1 MLISEVMEQ
10 TGLSKKAI
18 RFYEDKGLI
27 KVARKENGYREYSEN
42 EILTLKK
49 IKSLRMCGI
58 SVSDIKL
65 LFGNIVSLDDLLHKR
80 KKEIESEHG
89 LRFSQLDTVSQIID
103 SYKNNEFDLTGDFD
117 ETAIHTT
124 SLSDK
129 LAVGIDIGSTTISA
143 TVMDIANNVQVES
156 YTINNGADIQ
166 SQNSQFYEQDA
177 VAICNKAIKLLTVI
191 TENYAD
197 IRTIGV
203 TGQMHGIVY
212 IDKMGNAVSNLITW
226 QDKRADE
233 NLANGYSYCDKIF
246 EITGKEVYTGFGMAT
261 HYYNC
266 INNMVPPTAHS
277 FCSIMDYL
285 VMKLTDTTD
294 PVLHSSVAASF
305 GLFDISK
312 SDFDTNAISKLKIDN
327 LIFPKVTDAFYTAGR
342 YKNIPVSIAIGDNQA
357 SFIGSV
363 ENIDDTILINIGTGS
378 QISMVTDCPE
388 KDEKLELRPLIKDKY
403 ILCGSALCGGKAY
416 AVLEKF
422 FREYMLAF
430 DTDAMP
436 QYEIINKLS
445 YEAYMQ
451 GKDTPLVEPS
461 FRGKRS
467 DPLQKATIMN
477 ITEENFTPA
486 QLVLGFIKGICKEL
500 YDFVGVRCKTKK
512 QIVASGNA
520 VRKIPIMK
528 SIISDMFGLPVKVS
542 DNKEEASAGAA
553 LFASLTAGLT
563 DNIYKSSSIKNKGEN
578 TDE

>member
-10 TGLSKKAI
+10 TGISKKAI

-58 SVSDIKL
+58 SVSDIQL
-65 LFGNIVSLDDLLHKR
+65 LFGNIVSLDDLLQKR

-117 ETAIHTT
+117 ETTTHTT

-129 LAVGIDIGSTTISA
+129 LAVGIDLGSTTISA
-143 TVMDIANNVQVES
+143 TVMDIANHVQVES
-156 YTINNGADIQ
+156 YTINTGADIQ
-166 SQNSQFYEQDA
+166 SQNARFHEQDA
-177 VAICNKAIKLLTVI
+177 AAICHKAMKLLAVI

-197 IRTIGV
+197 IRAIGV

-233 NLANGYSYCDKIF
+233 SLENGCSYCDKIF
-246 EITGKEVYTGFGMAT
+246 EMTGKKVYTGFGIAT
-261 HYYNC
+261 HYYNHM
-266 INNMVPPTAHS
+266 NGLVPPTAHS

-285 VMKLTDTTD
+285 VMKLTDTAS

-305 GLFDISK
+305 GLFDISR
-312 SDFDTNAISKLKIDN
+312 SDFDTEAISKLGIDN
-327 LIFPKVTDAFYTAGR
+327 LVFPKVTDAFYPAGR

-378 QISMVTDCPE
+378 QISMATDRPE
-388 KDEKLELRPLIKDKY
+388 KDDNLELRPLIGNKY

-416 AVLEKF
+416 AILERF

-430 DTDAMP
+430 GTDAMP

-451 GKDTPLVEPS
+451 GKDTPLVEPF
-461 FRGKRS
+461 FRGKRG
-467 DPLQKATIMN
+467 DPLQKASIMN
-477 ITEENFTPA
+477 ITEDNFTPA

-512 QIVASGNA
+512 RIVASGNA

-528 SIISDMFGLPVKVS
+528 SVISDMFGLPVTIS
-542 DNKEEASAGAA
+542 DNTEEASAGAA
-553 LFASLTAGLT
+553 LFASFTAGLT
-563 DNIYKSSSIKNKGEN
+563 DHIYRSSR
-578 TDE
+578 

>member
-1 MLISEVMEQ
+1 MLINEVMEQ

-18 RFYEDKGLI
+18 RFYESKGLI

-42 EILTLKK
+42 EVLTLKK

-58 SVSDIKL
+58 SISDIKL
-65 LFGNIVSLDDLLHKR
+65 LFANILSLDDLLQKR
-80 KKEIESEHG
+80 KKEIESEYG
-89 LRFSQLDTVSQIID
+89 LCSSQIDSVSQIID
-103 SYKNNEFDLTGDFD
+103 SSKHNEFDLTGDFD
-117 ETAIHTT
+117 ETTIHTT

-129 LAVGIDIGSTTISA
+129 IAVGIDIGSTTISA
-143 TVMDIANNVQVES
+143 TVMDMTNNVQVES
-156 YTINNGADIQ
+156 YTINNEADVQ
-166 SQNSQFYEQDA
+166 LQNSKFYEQD
-177 VAICNKAIKLLTVI
+177 VVTICNKAIKLLSFI
-191 TENYAD
+191 IENYAD
-197 IRTIGV
+197 VKTIGV

-212 IDKMGNAVSNLITW
+212 IDKRGNAVSNLITW

-233 NLANGYSYCDKIF
+233 ILENGSSYCDKIF
-246 EITGKEVYTGFGMAT
+246 EITGKKIYTGFGIAT

-266 INNMVPPTAHS
+266 INIMVPPTAHS

-285 VMKLTDTTD
+285 VMKLTNTTV
-294 PVLHSSVAASF
+294 PVLHCSVAASF

-312 SDFDTNAISKLKIDN
+312 SDFDFHAISKLEIDN
-327 LIFPKVTDAFYTAGR
+327 LIFPKVTDEFYTAGM

-363 ENIDDTILINIGTGS
+363 ENIDDTVLINIGTGS

-388 KDEKLELRPLIKDKY
+388 KDNKLELRPLIKNKY

-416 AVLEKF
+416 SVLEKF
-422 FREYMLAF
+422 FREYVIALGAG
-430 DTDAMP
+430 TMP

-445 YEAYMQ
+445 YEAYME
-451 GKDTPLVEPS
+451 GTDTPIVEPF

-500 YDFVGVRCKTKK
+500 YDFVGVRCQTKK
-512 QIVASGNA
+512 RIVASGNA

-528 SIISDMFGLPVKVS
+528 SVISDMFGLPVEIS
-542 DNKEEASAGAA
+542 ENNEEASVGAA

-563 DNIYKSSSIKNKGEN
+563 DNIHKTSNIKNKGRN
-578 TDE
+578 TVE